1 MISFLQKLR
10 RTAAVPTGKQS
21 FDPTEQVAQRSL
33 VSKVF
38 CEWPEDEPV
47 RVEVALERF
56 PQLRDSSRAIIELA
70 IKEFNER
77 RAAGEN
83 LSEADF
89 AKRFPEIRSQLLDS
103 LVFEKALMEMTGW
116 FHSILAAK
124 DDNTNWPKVG
134 DQIAGFQLVEPLG
147 SGGFSRVFVARE
159 LGYENREVAVKICRQ
174 DTHESR
180 TLATLTHSGIGVV
193 HYVRQI
199 PEIGMTAIC
208 MPLTS
213 RSTLNDILRRAAGSD
228 ERPATASVVWDE
240 LRSANQIDSAETPD
254 WASNTFV
261 TWTRDLMLSLAQALA
276 ASHAQDIVH
285 CDLKPTNVLV
295 TPEGRPTLVDFNVA
309 FRRNA
314 VVSPANVGG
323 TLPYMAPEQI
333 RAFAGGGFSE
343 IGPPTDV
350 YGLAATIYEV
360 LTGKL
365 PFGAAPPA
373 DNGVQSLLERRQ
385 VRPES
390 IRAVNPNVSPE
401 FENMILDCLSYEPES
416 RPQNAEELIA
426 RLKQV
431 EHASRKAS
439 DAGKRFSA
447 ARLTIAAAALLAAAA
462 FLPIAMQTNSVD
474 PAADASPDTGLG
486 DTSTDRAEKL
496 VQSLLGGYD
505 AMEAGDLETAELT
518 FLTAMQDDPGHEG
531 ATLAWIRTNLRMG
544 NVDAAQRELTSIR
557 YDGSPETA
565 ALRGFCLTGKSEFR
579 KAIPEF
585 NKAIEGGLATK
596 ELLTDLAYCHYRI
609 TQDTEAMEVL
619 DRVRKMDG
627 DTSAAD
633 LLLARVYVRVWQRTV
648 RGKPIHKFDT
658 QLLENLIEGCDDSPM
673 KSFVAC
679 RVYAML
685 SVRFGPTDPK
695 AGDEWA
701 TRSLSAL
708 LRGCEL
714 GLSPNYWHNI
724 KYSMPAHLLA
734 SDEVKRIQKVAEPI
748 SPSQHFTFF
757 VLDPFIGT
765 RLERWTGRKLRPD
778 EDAELNSLVAATR

>member
-1 MISFLQKLR
+1 MISFLQKFR

-21 FDPTEQVAQRSL
+21 FEPTEEVVQRSL
-33 VSKVF
+33 VSKVV

-89 AKRFPEIRSQLLDS
+89 AKRFPAVHSQLLDS

-116 FHSILAAK
+116 FKSVLAAK
-124 DDNTNWPKVG
+124 DDDIIWPKVG
-134 DQIAGFQLVEPLG
+134 DQIAGFRLVEPLG

-199 PEIGMTAIC
+199 PDLGMTAIC

-213 RSTLNDILRRAAGSD
+213 RSTLNDVLRRAAGSD
-228 ERPATASVVWDE
+228 ERPTTASVVWDE
-240 LRSANQIDSAETPD
+240 LRSANQLDAAVPE
-254 WASNTFV
+254 WAQKSFV
-261 TWTRDLMLSLAQALA
+261 TWARDLMLSLAQALA

-343 IGPPTDV
+343 IGPQTDV

-360 LTGKL
+360 LTGRL
-365 PFGAAPPA
+365 PFGAAPPS
-373 DNGVQSLLERRQ
+373 DDGVQVLLERRQ

-390 IRAVNPNVSPE
+390 IRTLNPNVSPE
-401 FENMILDCLSYEPES
+401 FENIILDCLSYEPES

-447 ARLTIAAAALLAAAA
+447 SRLTIAAAVLVAAAA
-462 FLPIAMQTNSVD
+462 FLPFGIQENSVD
-474 PAADASPDTGLG
+474 PTTGVSVDESLGEASEA
-486 DTSTDRAEKL
+486 REEKL
-496 VQSLLGGYD
+496 VQSLLIGYD
-505 AMEAGDLETAELT
+505 AMEAGDFETAEMR

-531 ATLAWIRTNLRMG
+531 AILAWIRTNLRMG
-544 NVDAAQRELTSIR
+544 NADAAQRALVSIH
-557 YDGSPETA
+557 YDGTRETA
-565 ALRGFCLTGKSEFR
+565 ALRGYCFAGYSDFK
-579 KAIPEF
+579 KAIPYF
-585 NKAIEGGLATK
+585 NKAIEGGLETK
-596 ELLTDLAYCHYRI
+596 GLLTGLAYCHFQIGQNYEAIEIVDRI
-609 TQDTEAMEVL
+609 REMT
-619 DRVRKMDG
+619 G

-633 LLLARVYVRVWQRTV
+633 LLLARLYVRIWQR
-648 RGKPIHKFDT
+648 RINGKPIYKFDT
-658 QLLENLIEGCDDSPM
+658 ELLVNLIEGCEDSPM
-673 KSFVAC
+673 KSFAAS
-679 RVYAML
+679 RVYSKL
-685 SVRFGPTDPK
+685 SGIFGPKDPK
-695 AGDEWA
+695 AGEEWA
-701 TRSLSAL
+701 MRSLSAFS
-708 LRGCEL
+708 RGCDL
-714 GLSPNYWHNI
+714 GLSPNYWHGI
-724 KYSMPAHLLA
+724 KDPMLEHLLA
-734 SDEVKRIQKVAEPI
+734 LDEVKRIQEVAGTS
-748 SPSQHFTFF
+748 SPSQHFTYF
-757 VLDPFIGT
+757 VPDPFVDT

-778 EDAELNSLVAATR
+778 QPNSVIAVTR